1 MRKLII
7 LSLIALIPAVS
18 AFGQNA
24 GHKFEAGLGF
34 APFLLA
40 SVDDGQTVPY
50 KYDAYLEWRYEFDTN
65 NAGRSFDVGAKLDYK
80 AFPTKAYNMGT
91 TIYSGTQ
98 HDIALLAIADFNFNP
113 GGKVNPFIGLGLG
126 PGVLINNWKGSKSLY
141 SESESHD
148 PAFKLGAYS
157 NFVFIA
163 CPRIGVELF
172 QHLRLSASVD
182 GSLSDTRWPLCFS
195 VGWTF

>member
-1 MRKLII
+1 MRKFII
-7 LSLIALIPAVS
+7 LSLIALLPAVS
-18 AFGQNA
+18 VFGQNA
-24 GHKFEAGLGF
+24 GHKFEVGAGF

-65 NAGRSFDVGAKLDYK
+65 SAGRSFDVGAKLDYK

-126 PGVLINNWKGSKSLY
+126 PGVLINDWKNSKGLNP
-141 SESESHD
+141 ESESHD

-157 NFVFIA
+157 NLVFIA

-172 QHLRLSASVD
+172 QHLRLAASVD